1 MVSSQRLVFFVNSLL
16 QNIIDINACFIA
28 CPDCD
33 LLLRKIPPPQ
43 GHKTV
48 CPRCGHI
55 LLHSCREPVTRTL
68 ALTSAALLLFL
79 PAIYLPLLTFQKLG
93 MRESG
98 NLLQTILEFIHQDYY
113 FVAVAVFCATIVFP
127 LVKLSL
133 LFVVTTCLKI
143 GKYPSF
149 LGGFFKIYC
158 FLNEWAMLEVYLL
171 GIMITMIKMYH
182 STDISFNSGFF
193 CFTGLVL
200 ATMSASLTICK
211 ESFWALIESRGQS
224 GLQQYQKTVH
234 SLSFSLGETAASH
247 NLILC
252 RHCGKLLP
260 APPHNSGNSRCDRC
274 GAKLHMRTP
283 ASISKTWA
291 LVITAVLL
299 VFPANLLPIMHL
311 EFLGVPSKS
320 TILDG
325 IRQFFQDG
333 SYFIAI
339 IILTASI
346 LIPLFKIIGL
356 SIVLLTVN
364 RRRRRFLRQKT
375 IMFRFIE
382 FIGRWSM
389 LDIFV
394 IALLGFFINFGFL
407 TSIET
412 APAATYFCLVVISTM
427 LATLTF
433 DPRLMWDITSP
444 EQLLSKSEEDRG
456 E

>member
-1 MVSSQRLVFFVNSLL
+1 VNSLL
-16 QNIIDINACFIA
+16 QNIIDTNAWLIA

-33 LLLRKIPPPQ
+33 LLLRKVPPPQ
-43 GHKTV
+43 GQKAM

-55 LLHSCREPVTRTL
+55 LLHSCRETVTRTL
-68 ALTSAALLLFL
+68 ALASAGLLLFF
-79 PAIYLPLLTFQKLG
+79 PAIFLPLLTFQKLG
-93 MRESG
+93 MHESG

-113 FVAVAVFCATIVFP
+113 LVAVVVFCAVIVFP

-133 LFVVTTCLKI
+133 LVVVTGCLKS
-143 GKYPSF
+143 GKYPTF

-171 GIMITMIKMYH
+171 GIMITIIKMYH
-182 STDISFNSGFF
+182 STDISFNIGFF

-200 ATMSASLTICK
+200 ATMTASLTICK

-224 GLQQYQKTVH
+224 GLQQFQQMPH
-234 SLSFSLGETAASH
+234 SLSFLFGETAASH

-252 RHCGKLLP
+252 RACGKLLP
-260 APPHNSGNSRCDRC
+260 ALPRNPHGRKCDRC
-274 GAKLHMRTP
+274 GARLHMRTP
-283 ASISKTWA
+283 ASLSRTWA

-356 SIVLLTVN
+356 TIVLLTVN

-407 TSIET
+407 SSIET
-412 APAATYFCLVVISTM
+412 APAATYFCLVVICTM
-427 LATLTF
+427 LATLSF
-433 DPRLMWDITSP
+433 DPRLMWDVTSP
-444 EQLLSKSEEDRG
+444 QRLLSKSVEDRG